1 MRVDLEP
8 HPAGDLES
16 GVATR
21 PASTAQQQQQQ
32 HCSSSS
38 NAFRQLEAGEGM
50 PHTRRSI
57 ARRPFSRA
65 DQRSTNISHM
75 HHCSMWIGTPRCAP
89 HLHCKQQVEFALTTS
104 SRSRAVA
111 AVEAA
116 HARSRPASP
125 QTRGWH
131 RERARPTTSRSR
143 EIYDVFGRGEC
154 SYVSE
159 AVFAFR
165 QETEL
170 CARSHDNS
178 LPAAF
183 LICPGSVIVCFQGP
197 LPLRGLIA
205 ALTYCL
211 ARAARGAAGD
221 LVVRIISPLRPQ
233 SRC

>member
-1 MRVDLEP
+1 M
-8 HPAGDLES
+8 
-16 GVATR
+16 
-21 PASTAQQQQQQ
+21 
-32 HCSSSS
+32 
-38 NAFRQLEAGEGM
+38 
-50 PHTRRSI
+50 
-57 ARRPFSRA
+57 
-65 DQRSTNISHM
+65 
-75 HHCSMWIGTPRCAP
+75 
-89 HLHCKQQVEFALTTS
+89 HCKQQVEFALTTS

-143 EIYDVFGRGEC
+143 EIYNVFGHGEC

-205 ALTYCL
+205 ALTHCL

-221 LVVRIISPLRPQ
+221 LIVRQTQIHDQKGWPNSNQHKPTQATQVTQTRIVGCEFMCE
-233 SRC
+233 RCGPPA